1 MGMIAIDQHGN
12 IAAGTSTNGMNHK
25 IAGRVG
31 DSPIPGARAYVDKDV
46 GGAAGTGDGDVMLKF
61 LPSFHAVELPRQGYS
76 PTRAARMALK
86 KIAQYYPTLRGGLI
100 TVTKDGRDGI
110 EKKYYRGTIMNL
122 NSKLNKTKYIFP
134 LIETRR
140 VLIFSCRNLKL
151 MI

>member
-1 MGMIAIDQHGN
+1 
-12 IAAGTSTNGMNHK
+12 
-25 IAGRVG
+25 
-31 DSPIPGARAYVDKDV
+31 
-46 GGAAGTGDGDVMLKF
+46 
-61 LPSFHAVELPRQGYS
+61 
-76 PTRAARMALK
+76 MALK